1 MATVWG
7 ETVGSPARPGERG
20 PTPRHLYV
28 HVPFCRSRCA
38 YCDFASEP
46 FGPHARA
53 GRVAAYVAALRAE
66 LERESPCLGLP
77 LETAYLGGGTPTTLP
92 HDLLFSLVRAVAR
105 LMEPGGEF
113 TVETTPTTAD
123 ERTLA
128 GLREAGA
135 TRLSLGVQSFAPALR
150 RALGRRCTDSEL
162 DLALAAVRDSGFE
175 EWSVD
180 LVFAIPGQSWKQAQ
194 ADLRAAVATRPTHIS
209 LYDLTYTTDYAARV
223 AAESGPAARD
233 EAAAFAEE
241 HYADAT
247 ALLESAGY
255 RRYEVSNYALP
266 GHECRHNLAYW
277 RGDDYL
283 GIGAAAVSTLG
294 LTRRAN
300 PRTVAAYLAGDRPEI
315 EPLTAEIRLFERAM
329 LGLRT
334 REGVRENEVAPILD
348 QAAVGLMIDRGYV
361 RRAYATLTLSPEGL
375 DLSNAILATILR
387 LPGEHQSM

>member
-1 MATVWG
+1 M
-7 ETVGSPARPGERG
+7 
-20 PTPRHLYV
+20 PRHLYV
-28 HVPFCRSRCA
+28 HVPFCRSRCS

-46 FGPHARA
+46 IGPHMRA
-53 GRVAAYVAALRAE
+53 GRVAAYVAALRAQ

-77 LETAYLGGGTPTTLP
+77 LETAYLGGGTPTSLP
-92 HDLLFSLVRAVAR
+92 PDLLFPLVQAVAR
-105 LMEPGGEF
+105 LVERGGEF
-113 TVETTPTTAD
+113 TVETTPSTAD

-150 RALGRRCTDSEL
+150 RALGRRCTDAEL
-162 DLALAAVRDSGFE
+162 DLALTAVRDSGFE
-175 EWSVD
+175 EWNVD
-180 LVFAIPGQSWKQAQ
+180 LIFGIPGQSWEQAQ
-194 ADLRAAVATRPTHIS
+194 ADLRAAAAVHPTHIS
-209 LYDLTYTTDYAARV
+209 LYDLTYTTHYAAGV
-223 AAESGPAARD
+223 ATESGPAARD

-247 ALLESAGY
+247 VLLESAGY

-283 GIGAAAVSTLG
+283 GIGASAVSTLG
-294 LTRRAN
+294 LARRMN
-300 PRTVAAYLAGDRPEI
+300 PGTVAAYLAGDRPEI

-334 REGVRENEVAPILD
+334 TEGVRENEVAPILD
-348 QAAVGLMIDRGYV
+348 QAAAALMIERGYV
-361 RRAYATLTLSPEGL
+361 RRAYATLSLSPNGL
-375 DLSNAILATILR
+375 DLSSAILATILR